1 MTVIKITL
9 INICLFTLMLS
20 ACGISYS
27 EGERLHEQGKYIEAI
42 AEFDKY
48 LETNRYER
56 KPRLLRADSYIKL
69 GTPEKALYDLFLVKE
84 LRLRTDGVLNT
95 PLLDLV
101 QGNFYV
107 AIEEFDWAIA
117 YYTKVIVND
126 DEYLIDAYMNRGS
139 AYESTGDYQKAQAD
153 FNMVER
159 LESE

>member
-1 MTVIKITL
+1 MSGTKIVL
-9 INICLFTLMLS
+9 INISFFTLILS
-20 ACGISYS
+20 ACGIFLS
-27 EGERLHEQGKYIEAI
+27 EGEKLYDQGKYEEAI
-42 AEFDKY
+42 VEFDKY
-48 LETNRYER
+48 IETNRYER

-126 DEYLIDAYMNRGS
+126 GEYLIDAYMNRGS

-153 FNMVER
+153 FNMADK
-159 LESE
+159 LANK